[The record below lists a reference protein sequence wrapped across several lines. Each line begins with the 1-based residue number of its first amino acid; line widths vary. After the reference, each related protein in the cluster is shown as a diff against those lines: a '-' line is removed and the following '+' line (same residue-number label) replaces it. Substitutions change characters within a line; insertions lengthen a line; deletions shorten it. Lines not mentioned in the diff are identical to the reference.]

1 MPTKQWSKQSARL
14 LAFALSRPNEDLPQ
28 PDCNKA
34 AAGEDGV
41 YVNSFTKRVSEVRAE
56 MRRRGGDF
64 VLSKDEWV
72 AGQRRRTAYKLIP
85 PAEGVTS

>member
-1 MPTKQWSKQSARL
+1 MSKQWSKQSARL
-14 LAFALSRPNEDLPQ
+14 LAFALERPNQDLPA

-34 AAGEDGV
+34 AAGEGE
-41 YVNSFTKRVSEVRAE
+41 YVSSLSKRVSEVRAE

-72 AGQRRRTAYKLIP
+72 AGQRRTAYKLIP